1 MGSDQGQWLNQV
13 GSVLERLN
21 QGVIINDEHKRVVF
35 ANSMFL
41 EMIKMRTEDLLGRA
55 ITELYPTEDIP
66 LLLEFIGRRESQ
78 GRAQYEFYIRQ
89 ANGGRLPVAVTA
101 RQVRTADG
109 HLFGIVTDGAAQVQ
123 FLALSAPAAN
133 AVLHG
138 NRSSDRRMSWN
149 SE

>member
-1 MGSDQGQWLNQV
+1 
-13 GSVLERLN
+13 
-21 QGVIINDEHKRVVF
+21 
-35 ANSMFL
+35 
-41 EMIKMRTEDLLGRA
+41 MIKMRTEDLLGRA

-109 HLFGIVTDGAAQVQ
+109 HLFGIVTATDISEQKRVQ
-123 FLALSAPAAN
+123 MELRKSNSLLLARQRQTLSSTATEARTGGFRGIRSN
-133 AVLHG
+133 RRAVVRLKLT
-138 NRSSDRRMSWN
+138 RAILAIFR
-149 SE
+149 